1 MRTIA
6 LLLPLTLLGL
16 PVRGDDPFIDHGVAT
31 HAVESRGATVVH
43 SGGRN
48 LVICLNN
55 DRSERGWM
63 LVTDIDTG
71 QSEQV
76 HFPEGIGPIL
86 SMGAP
91 FASYVS
97 TRGRFYTGTGGT
109 LLEFEPATM
118 EWLYHGRPHPQA
130 QAFIDYAFAEDAQGR
145 IYAGTHPGCHLIR
158 YDPQTRTSEDLGQL
172 DPQEHYVSW
181 LALDDAGWLY
191 CGIGTARGNIVA
203 YNTNTGEKRQIP
215 DEAERTARGGWVF
228 PSVDGKVYGTVAG
241 KNWRLHNG
249 VGEVIEPA
257 QRGRERL
264 TGVIGWKSRTGTFPD
279 GRKLVYANLEDGW
292 IDIEDPATGETKRI
306 EFTYEAVGGM
316 GFTSLA
322 EGPDGKVYGSTCHPM
337 RFVRFDP
344 DTETMEDFG
353 GVKDVGNFCAMAKS
367 GDLLAAVSYSYG
379 ILHLYDPARP
389 FTGGEGDAPNPWE
402 LGRWPQEVC
411 RPRVCVAHP
420 DGRHL
425 LMAGYAAYGLAGG
438 GLVIHDLQTGASE
451 LITHEHLIPSEST
464 VTMTVLPDGDIVGG
478 TDISAPGGGH
488 PQSTEATLYIFDFA
502 KREVAFRTNPVPGA
516 TFIRALTTGSDGRV
530 YGVTRNAV
538 FFVFDPRSREVV
550 RTEDWSRFEQGADV
564 VAGPDGMIYVLLD
577 KAIVRVDPVTLTYDE
592 PVAPPSRISYGGP
605 VIDGRLYYSSDAN
618 LWSYRLGE

>member
-1 MRTIA
+1 MRYLA
-6 LLLPLTLLGL
+6 LAFALTA
-16 PVRGDDPFIDHGVAT
+16 PIIQAATDDGFIDHGVAT

-43 SGGRN
+43 SGGKN

-76 HFPEGIGPIL
+76 HFPESIGPIL

-97 TRGRFYTGTGGT
+97 TRGRFYTGIGGT
-109 LLEFEPATM
+109 LLEFDPATM
-118 EWLYHGRPHPQA
+118 EWLYHGRPDPKA
-130 QAFIDYAFAEDAQGR
+130 QAFIDYAFAEDARGR

-158 YDPQTRTSEDLGQL
+158 YDPQTRTAEDLGQL

-215 DEAERTARGGWVF
+215 AEVERTSRGGWVF

-257 QRGRERL
+257 QRGRERP
-264 TGVIGWKSRTGTFPD
+264 TGVIGWKNRTGTFPD

-292 IDIEDPATGETKRI
+292 IDIESPATGDTKRI

-344 DTETMEDFG
+344 ATGTMEDLG
-353 GVKDVGNFCAMAKS
+353 GVKDVGNFCAMARS

-379 ILHLYDPARP
+379 IMHLYDPAKP
-389 FTGGEGDAPNPWE
+389 FTGGEGDASNPWE
-402 LGRWPQEVC
+402 LGRWPEELC

-425 LMAGYAAYGLAGG
+425 LMAGYAAYGLVGG
-438 GLVIHDLQTGASE
+438 GLAIHDLQTSQTQ
-451 LITHEHLIPSEST
+451 LIGRNDLLPGEST
-464 VTMTVLPDGDIVGG
+464 IAMTILPDGNVVGG

-488 PQSTEATLYIFDFA
+488 VTATEGSIYLLDVQT
-502 KREVAFRTNPVPGA
+502 REVVFRTNPVPGA
-516 TFIRALTTGSDGRV
+516 TFIRALATGPDGRV
-530 YGVTRNAV
+530 YGLAQGGG
-538 FFVFDPRSREVV
+538 FFVFDPQPREVV
-550 RTEDWSRFEQGADV
+550 HTEDWSAYGEPAHL
-564 VAGPDGMIYVLLD
+564 VAGPDGYVYALMTR
-577 KAIVRVDPVTLTYDE
+577 AIVQIAPATLTHTKL
-592 PVAPPSRISYGGP
+592 ATPPSDVSYGGP
-605 VIDGRLYYSSDAN
+605 IIDGRLYYTSVAN

>member
-1 MRTIA
+1 MRH
-6 LLLPLTLLGL
+6 LGL
-16 PVRGDDPFIDHGVAT
+16 VFALVAPLIQAPADDAFIDHGVAT

-71 QSEQV
+71 ETSQV
-76 HFPEGIGPIL
+76 YFPEGIGPIL

-109 LLEFEPATM
+109 LLEFDPASM
-118 EWLYHGRPHPQA
+118 EWLYYGRPDPAA

-158 YDPQTRTSEDLGQL
+158 YDPQTRTAEDLGQL

-191 CGIGTARGNIVA
+191 AGIGTARGNIVA

-215 DEAERTARGGWVF
+215 GEAERTARGGWVF

-257 QRGRERL
+257 QRGRERP
-264 TGVIGWKSRTGTFPD
+264 TGVIGWKSRTGTLPD

-292 IDIEDPATGETKRI
+292 IDIENPATGETKRI

-344 DTETMEDFG
+344 ASGTAEDLG

-367 GDLLAAVSYSYG
+367 GALLAAVSYSYG
-379 ILHLYDPARP
+379 ILHLYDPRKP

-402 LGRWPQEVC
+402 LGRWPEELC

-425 LMAGYAAYGLAGG
+425 LMAGYAAYGLVGG
-438 GLVIHDLQTGASE
+438 GLAIHDLQTSQTQ
-451 LITHEHLIPSEST
+451 LISRNDLIPGEST
-464 VTMTVLPDGDIVGG
+464 IAMAVLPDGNLVGG

-488 PQSTEATLYIFDFA
+488 VTATEGSIYLFDMQT
-502 KREVAFRTNPVPGA
+502 REVVFRMNPVPGA
-516 TFIRALTTGSDGRV
+516 KFIRALATGPNGRV
-530 YGVTRNAV
+530 YGLAQGGG
-538 FFVFDPRSREVV
+538 FFVFDPQSR
-550 RTEDWSRFEQGADV
+550 DV
-564 VAGPDGMIYVLLD
+564 VHTENWSAYGEPAHLVAGEDGQVYALMTR
-577 KAIVRVDPVTLTYDE
+577 AIVRIDSATLTHTKL
-592 PVAPPSRISYGGP
+592 ATPPSDISYGGP
-605 VIDGRLYYSSDAN
+605 IIGGRLYYTSVAN